1 MAKKTRLTSSKWK
14 KLVFVLSKTA
24 TSECGILVRVMLKD
38 GNRARALKIQC
49 GADKL
54 DIFIQWIITSIN
66 INQVKIYKNI

>member
-1 MAKKTRLTSSKWK
+1 MKNDMKIPFCMALKKG
-14 KLVFVLSKTA
+14 KLV
-24 TSECGILVRVMLKD
+24 
-38 GNRARALKIQC
+38 QC